1 MPIQQIS
8 NKKIYEAVTD
18 ELKQMI
24 MEGQVK
30 PGDKLDSV
38 QALAEKFQVGRSAV
52 REALS
57 ALQAMGLVDIKQG
70 EGTFIR
76 KFETSSLTAPLSTIL
91 MGSEDILELLEVRK
105 ILEVGSAGLAARK
118 WEEDDLAA
126 LKQALDDMRAGTDS
140 EEASEQADIDF
151 HQAIAQASHNRLLI
165 DMMKTISGAMT
176 KSMRNTRK
184 MWLFGERASTER
196 LYEEHVLIYRAI
208 RERDALMAQQRM
220 LHHLLKVEDV
230 LLNRLELGNDE

>member
-8 NKKIYEAVTD
+8 SKKIYEVITE

-24 MEGQVK
+24 VDGQVK

-38 QALAEKFQVGRSAV
+38 QVLAQKFQVGRSAV

-57 ALQAMGLVDIKQG
+57 ALQAMGLVEIKQG
-70 EGTFIR
+70 EGTFVR
-76 KFETSSLTAPLSTIL
+76 KFETSSLSAPLSTIL
-91 MGSEDILELLEVRK
+91 MGSEDILELLEMRK
-105 ILEVGSAGLAARK
+105 ILEVGSAGLAARNWK
-118 WEEDDLAA
+118 DGDLAA
-126 LKQALDDMRAGTDS
+126 IKQALDQMRESVDS
-140 EEASEQADIDF
+140 EEASDQADIDF
-151 HQAIAQASHNRLLI
+151 HQAIAHASHNRLLI

-184 MWLFGERASTER
+184 MWLFGEKSSTER
-196 LYEEHVLIYRAI
+196 LYEEHVLIYKAI

-230 LLNRLELGNDE
+230 LLNRLELGEE

>member
-1 MPIQQIS
+1 LPIQQIS
-8 NKKIYEAVTD
+8 SKKIYEVITD

-24 MEGQVK
+24 LDGQLK

-38 QALAEKFQVGRSAV
+38 QLLAEKFQVGRSAV

-57 ALQAMGLVDIKQG
+57 ALQAMGLVEMKQG
-70 EGTFIR
+70 EGTFVR

-91 MGSEDILELLEVRK
+91 MGFEDILELLEIRK

-118 WEEDDLAA
+118 WADEDLAA
-126 LKQALDDMRAGTDS
+126 IEQALEHMREGVDS
-140 EEASEQADIDF
+140 EEASDQADIDF
-151 HQAIAQASHNRLLI
+151 HQAIAYASHNRLLI
-165 DMMKTISGAMT
+165 DMMKTIAGAMN

-184 MWLFGERASTER
+184 MWLFGERASAER
-196 LYEEHVLIYRAI
+196 LYREHVLIYKAI
-208 RERDALMAQQRM
+208 RDRDALMAQQRM

-230 LLNRLELGNDE
+230 LHNRMELGDE